1 MNLNQAQRP
10 PMPTAHTFSSALP
23 YPRPFQHRID
33 ALRSSPYRQTSLL
46 HSPEQADAVANARRL
61 PITPRQARPASQAT
75 GTLLTGSSAEA
86 QQHMLQAML
95 TGLLQLTGQPATRP
109 TTLQAVA

>member
-1 MNLNQAQRP
+1 
-10 PMPTAHTFSSALP
+10 MPTAYSFSSALP

-61 PITPRQARPASQAT
+61 PITPRQARPASLGSAP
-75 GTLLTGSSAEA
+75 LLTSASAEA
-86 QQHMLQAML
+86 QQLMLQAML